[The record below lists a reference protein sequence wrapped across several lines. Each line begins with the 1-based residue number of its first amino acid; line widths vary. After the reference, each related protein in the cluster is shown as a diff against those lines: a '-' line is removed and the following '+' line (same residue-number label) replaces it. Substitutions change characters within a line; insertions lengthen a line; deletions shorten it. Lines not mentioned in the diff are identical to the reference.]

1 VFIIYGIMQRA
12 FTIGAAI
19 FLSALL
25 AAPPAIGVATST
37 GSFQVNH
44 ARVSGNSTVF
54 DGAAVET
61 AEATSRV
68 RLNGGAWIEL
78 APESK
83 ATIFAHR
90 AKLEEGFGE
99 WQAGSDFQ
107 VEARGLRVVTA
118 GPKTMARMR
127 LDGANIVLV
136 DAVNGAVHV
145 YNEAGLLVANVH
157 PGAALS
163 FQPQAAAATTFQMSG
178 CLLMKDK
185 RYILVDL
192 TSNQTV
198 EVQGESIGGEVGNRI
213 QITGVAVAGAKPVA
227 GASQVI
233 EVRKF
238 EQIGRGGCVAA
249 ATGSNASTKP
259 DVAGGKSHKGAI
271 IAGVLVAG
279 AGGGVAA
286 AVCCKGKKSSTS
298 P

>member
-1 VFIIYGIMQRA
+1 
-12 FTIGAAI
+12 
-19 FLSALL
+19 LL

-37 GSFQVNH
+37 GSFQLNH
-44 ARVSGNSTVF
+44 AQVSGNGTVF
-54 DGAAVET
+54 DGASLET

-99 WQAGSDFQ
+99 WQSGADFQ
-107 VEARGLRVVTA
+107 VEARGLRVVTSGA
-118 GPKTMARMR
+118 KAMARMR
-127 LDGANIVLV
+127 IDSPNTVLV
-136 DAVNGAVHV
+136 AAVNGPVKV
-145 YNEAGLLVANVH
+145 YNQGGTLVANVH

-163 FQPQAAAATTFQMSG
+163 FQPQAGATDSFQMSG
-178 CLLMKDK
+178 CLLVKDK
-185 RYILVDL
+185 RYILVDA
-192 TSNQTV
+192 TTNQTV
-198 EVQGESIGGEVGNRI
+198 EVRGESLAGEVGNRI
-213 QITGVAVAGAKPVA
+213 QVTGAAVPSAKPVS

-233 EVRKF
+233 EVKKF

-249 ATGSNASTKP
+249 AAGSNASTRP
-259 DVAGGKSHKGAI
+259 EAAGGKSHTGALV
-271 IAGVLVAG
+271 AGVLVAG
-279 AGGGVAA
+279 AGGGIVA

>member
-1 VFIIYGIMQRA
+1 MQRP
-12 FTIGAAI
+12 FTIGLSI
-19 FLSALL
+19 FLSSLL

-44 ARVSGNSTVF
+44 AQVSGNSTVF
-54 DGAAVET
+54 DGASVET
-61 AEATSRV
+61 SEATSRV

-99 WQAGSDFQ
+99 WQSGVDFQ
-107 VEARGLRVVTA
+107 VEARGLRVMTSGA
-118 GPKTMARMR
+118 KAMARVR
-127 LDGANIVLV
+127 LDGTNTVLV
-136 DAVNGAVHV
+136 AAVNGPVKV
-145 YNEAGLLVANVH
+145 YNQAGLLVANVH

-163 FQPQAAAATTFQMSG
+163 FQPQAGSADSFQMSG
-178 CLLMKDK
+178 CLLMKEK
-185 RYILVDL
+185 RFILVDL
-192 TSNQTV
+192 TANQTV
-198 EVQGESIGGEVGNRI
+198 EVRGDSLAGEVGNRI
-213 QITGVAVAGAKPVA
+213 QVTGTAMPSAKPVT

-233 EVRKF
+233 EVKKF

-249 ATGSNASTKP
+249 AAGANASTK
-259 DVAGGKSHKGAI
+259 AEAAGKSHTGAI
-271 IAGVLVAG
+271 VAGVLVAG
-279 AGGGVAA
+279 AGGGIVA